1 MAPLASLVQLRLV
14 LNPASRT
21 KLVQDPEVISR
32 CAADFP
38 HLDETRIWQ
47 LIGVIGNRQD
57 FLQVYL
63 KPLPALFQATMG
75 QLIQLQK
82 QGSYDEF
89 RQLLHTRK
97 GDSQTANAPRFRS
110 LFSEM
115 LTYSE
120 YCFANTF
127 WHGLLHQE
135 IDSFSAYLTW
145 YCATY
150 INEE

>member
-1 MAPLASLVQLRLV
+1 MALTASQAFLQVAP
-14 LNPASRT
+14 NPANRAE
-21 KLVQDPEVISR
+21 LVQDPEIIFR
-32 CAADFP
+32 RTTDFP

-47 LIGVIGNRQD
+47 LIGVIGSRQE
-57 FLQVYL
+57 FLQIYL
-63 KPLPALFQATMG
+63 KPLPALLQTTMD

-82 QGSYDEF
+82 QGSYEEF

-97 GDSQTANAPRFRS
+97 GDSQTANAPRFRA

-115 LTYSE
+115 LAHSE

-135 IDSFSAYLTW
+135 IDSFSAYAIW
-145 YCATY
+145 YCTTY
-150 INEE
+150 IDEP